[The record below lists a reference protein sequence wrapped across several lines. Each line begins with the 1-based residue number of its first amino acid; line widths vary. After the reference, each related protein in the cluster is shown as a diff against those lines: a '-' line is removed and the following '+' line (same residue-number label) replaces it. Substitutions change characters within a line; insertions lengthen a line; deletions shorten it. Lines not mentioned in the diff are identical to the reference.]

1 MKLELI
7 MRISAGLRENIAAW
21 RGFIGQQY
29 FPIYLL
35 GWETLVIKKDKG
47 NFNRTGRWRFYTE
60 DGRTMVV
67 SYEDKDYQKG
77 IFIMEGFP
85 ANGDYDKYAYQ

>member
-1 MKLELI
+1 
-7 MRISAGLRENIAAW
+7 NC
-21 RGFIGQQY
+21 Y

-35 GWETLVIKKDKG
+35 GWETLVIKKDKR
-47 NFNRTGRWRFYTE
+47 NSNRTGRWRFYTE

-77 IFIMEGFP
+77 IFIMEGFLLIGSMI
-85 ANGDYDKYAYQ
+85 NQTLTQL